1 MVMRLLSVRLA
12 LVALGACCAPG
23 VSASGLASAW
33 RRWELPSRDFPDYA
47 GSVRAAEAG
56 EEASSAG
63 RAAARA
69 GGAAGGRLRD
79 LYDGAPGA
87 EAPTG
92 GMRAPAPDV
101 SLADGSSVD
110 AYLLRATR
118 AGPAAA
124 RGRSGW
130 RAALRAE
137 QVATATALQNLTV
150 PWGGVALAAARF
162 DVPAP
167 QLRPLVV
174 RDAREALRWVPPPS
188 LSAAAAAAQR
198 AHALPARLAAA
209 VAAADLSAA
218 LARGQAFAEE
228 AAAAGAGGSPADA
241 AVPAAAWPRVSAARE
256 QAVVRLA
263 AGLAAR
269 AGMPAGDAVAAL
281 ETAPRDGGGRSS
293 SSSSR
298 LRGGRQQGNMRKN
311 SIVG

>member
-198 AHALPARLAAA
+198 AHALPARLE
-209 VAAADLSAA
+209 SPPQT
-218 LARGQAFAEE
+218 LA
-228 AAAAGAGGSPADA
+228 P
-241 AVPAAAWPRVSAARE
+241 PW
-256 QAVVRLA
+256 
-263 AGLAAR
+263 LAAR
-269 AGMPAGDAVAAL
+269 LLLRRQRQRVRAAARRMRQCPPPPGRGCRRHASKRWCGWQRGWQRVPACRRA
-281 ETAPRDGGGRSS
+281 T
-293 SSSSR
+293 R
-298 LRGGRQQGNMRKN
+298 LRR
-311 SIVG
+311 